1 MRILFCA
8 SEVTPF
14 AKTGGLAD
22 VAGSLPLALGKLGAK
37 VLVTMPR
44 YRGVSLKKKKLSENV
59 TIVFIEHEEYFN
71 RSSFYGNEGG
81 DYPDNL
87 ERFAFFS
94 DRTLLAAKELKFK
107 PDVVHAH
114 DWQTALVPVY
124 LKSRYAA
131 DPFFKDAKSVLT
143 IHNLSYQGHF
153 PESQYEKTGL
163 SKELFSVDGFE
174 YYGKINLLKGGL
186 LFADAVSTVSPTYA
200 KEIQTKNF
208 GHGLEGVIQKRR
220 ASLRGILNGI
230 DTDLWDPAQ
239 DEFLKENYSVKAPAA
254 KTVCQ
259 ADLRERLGL
268 KEEGERPVF
277 SIVSR
282 LAEQKGIDLF
292 LKAADR
298 FFGKPLDFVL
308 LGDGDRY
315 YMTAF
320 KELAKKHV
328 KNARIFLGFD
338 AAEAHAIYAGSDFFL
353 MPSLFEPCG
362 LGQMISLRYGTL
374 PIVRRTGGLA
384 DTIVDVDA
392 DPKQGNGF
400 VFDDHSEHGFLGAVD
415 RAIALF
421 QDKKRFGLLRKKAMG
436 LDFSWKASAQK
447 YMEFYKEICQ

>member
-1 MRILFCA
+1 MKILFCA

-22 VAGSLPLALGKLGAK
+22 VAGSLPLALGRLGAK

-59 TIVFIEHEEYFN
+59 TIVFIENEEYFN

-81 DYPDNL
+81 DYADNL

-94 DRTLLAAKELKFK
+94 DRSLLAAKELKFK

-124 LKSRYAA
+124 LKTRYAA

-153 PESQYEKTGL
+153 PESQFEKTGL
-163 SKELFSVDGFE
+163 AKSFFSVDGFE
-174 YYGKINLLKGGL
+174 YYGKVNLLKGGL

-200 KEIQTKNF
+200 KEIQTKHF

-220 ASLRGILNGI
+220 SSLRGILNGI
-230 DTDLWDPAQ
+230 DTDFWDPAQ
-239 DEFLKENYSVKAPAA
+239 DEFLKENYSAKAPAA
-254 KTVCQ
+254 KTACQ
-259 ADLRERLGL
+259 ADLRARLNL
-268 KEEGERPVF
+268 KEPGERPVF

-298 FFGKPLDFVL
+298 FFAKPLDFVL

-315 YMTAF
+315 YQTAF
-320 KELAKKHV
+320 KEVAKKHT

-400 VFDDHSEHGFLGAVD
+400 VFEDHSEHGFLDAVD
-415 RAIALF
+415 RAIRLF
-421 QDKKRFGLLRKKAMG
+421 EDKKRFHALRKKAMG
-436 LDFSWKASAQK
+436 LDFSWKASAKK
-447 YMEFYKEICQ
+447 YMEFYKEICG